1 MRYTADFA
9 AEARIVTADELATLT
24 DPAPALPEHS
34 DFEFPRWIWAVMLGG
49 YGTFLG
55 GLLGATAGEGR
66 AQFAVAISAVYIA
79 MFFGTAKVLANVD
92 HRRVGAFNR
101 TGGKLNTWTGPMSI
115 GSVAGQVLVLPVL
128 LGFFGVA
135 IAVVSAIVA

>member
-1 MRYTADFA
+1 MRYTQDIA
-9 AEARIVTADELATLT
+9 AEARIVTSEELATLVA
-24 DPAPALPEHS
+24 PAPAMPEHS

-55 GLLGATAGEGR
+55 GLLGATAGGGR
-66 AQFAVAISAVYIA
+66 AEFAIAISAVYLA
-79 MFFGTAKVLANVD
+79 MFFGTAYLLAGVD
-92 HRRVGAFNR
+92 GRRVGAFNR
-101 TGGKLNTWTGPMSI
+101 TGGKLNTSTGPMGI

-135 IAVVSAIVA
+135 VAVISAIVF